1 MKYKVT
7 VKWVEEYEIEVEA
20 DSEQEAYDMAVD
32 QSSDGSSYACDCYLH
47 DVDVQEIED
56 DGENEEDD

>member
-7 VKWVEEYEIEVEA
+7 VKWIEEYELEIEA
-20 DSEQEAYDMAVD
+20 DDEQSAYDQAVEESTN
-32 QSSDGSSYACDCYLH
+32 QSASDCYLH

-56 DGENEEDD
+56 DGEDEDD